1 MILTIMLVWFL
12 INAISMIFLLY
23 YEEWGKIDKDFIL
36 NLMCVITS
44 IPVMIIAM
52 KLIRK
57 LIEKTKSN
65 RK

>member
-1 MILTIMLVWFL
+1 MILTIILIWLL
-12 INAISMIFLLY
+12 INAISMIFMLY

-44 IPVMIIAM
+44 IPVMIIGL

-57 LIEKTKSN
+57 LIEKTKN

>member
-1 MILTIMLVWFL
+1 MILTIILIWLL
-12 INAISMIFLLY
+12 INAISMIFMLY

-44 IPVMIIAM
+44 VPVMIIALT
-52 KLIRK
+52 LIRK
-57 LIEKTKSN
+57 LIEKRKN

>member
-1 MILTIMLVWFL
+1 MILTIILIWLL
-12 INAISMIFLLY
+12 INAISMIFMLY
-23 YEEWGKIDKDFIL
+23 YEEWSKIDKDFIL

-44 IPVMIIAM
+44 IPVMIIAL

-57 LIEKTKSN
+57 LIEKTKN